1 MSIGKIMALGLVLGA
16 AIIMAKIGFHQSTL
30 PSPVV
35 RSLIFLVGIV
45 LLLFL
50 RSDENE
56 VR

>member
-1 MSIGKIMALGLVLGA
+1 MSVEKIMALGLVLGA
-16 AIIMAKIGFHQSTL
+16 AIIMAKIGSHQLTL
-30 PSPVV
+30 
-35 RSLIFLVGIV
+35 FLVGIV

>member
-1 MSIGKIMALGLVLGA
+1 MSVEKIMALGLVLGA
-16 AIIMAKIGFHQSTL
+16 AIIMAKIGSHQSTL
-30 PSPVV
+30 F
-35 RSLIFLVGIV
+35 LIGIV

>member
-16 AIIMAKIGFHQSTL
+16 GIIMAKIGFHQSTL
-30 PSPVV
+30 
-35 RSLIFLVGIV
+35 FLVGIV